1 MIMAILIL
9 INIIVVFL
17 IDQSGFINE
26 FKTWLK
32 KLLTKGKMKDSNYSL
47 KPFDCSLCMTFWVSL
62 IYLLVFQEL
71 TILNFMLVCLSSWF
85 SQFTNDFFYMFKAV
99 WVKLIDKIL

>member
-1 MIMAILIL
+1 MIKTLIL
-9 INIIVVFL
+9 INISLTFL

-26 FKTWLK
+26 FKIWLK
-32 KLLTKGKMKDSNYSL
+32 KVLTKGKMSDPSYSL

-62 IYLLVFQEL
+62 IYLLVFNLFSIE
-71 TILNFMLVCLSSWF
+71 NFMLVCLSSWF

-99 WVKLIDKIL
+99 WVKIIDKIL

>member
-1 MIMAILIL
+1 MINLIF
-9 INIIVVFL
+9 INIAIVFL

-26 FKTWLK
+26 FKRLK
-32 KLLTKGKMKDSNYSL
+32 KVLTKGKMSDPGYSL

-71 TILNFMLVCLSSWF
+71 TGIKLYVSLFKFLV
-85 SQFTNDFFYMFKAV
+85 FTIYK
-99 WVKLIDKIL
+99 

>member
-1 MIMAILIL
+1 MINLIF
-9 INIIVVFL
+9 INIAIVFL

-26 FKTWLK
+26 FKSWLK
-32 KLLTKGKMKDSNYSL
+32 KVLTKGKMSDPGYSL

-62 IYLLVFQEL
+62 IYLLVFQG
-71 TILNFMLVCLSSWF
+71 INCIKGFMLVCLSSWL
-85 SQFTNDFFYMFKAV
+85 SQFTNDLFNMFKAV

>member
-1 MIMAILIL
+1 MINLIL

-26 FKTWLK
+26 FKSWLK
-32 KLLTKGKMKDSNYSL
+32 KLLTKGKMKNSNYSL

-62 IYLLVFQEL
+62 IYILVFNLFSIESF
-71 TILNFMLVCLSSWF
+71 TLVCLSSWF
-85 SQFTNDFFYMFKAV
+85 SQFTNDFFNMFKAV
-99 WVKLIDKIL
+99 WVKIIDKIL

>member
-1 MIMAILIL
+1 MINLIF
-9 INIIVVFL
+9 INIAIVFL

-26 FKTWLK
+26 FKSWLK
-32 KLLTKGKMKDSNYSL
+32 KVLTKGKMSDPGYSL

-62 IYLLVFQEL
+62 IYLLVFKEL
-71 TILNFMLVCLSSWF
+71 TVVGFMLVCLSSWF
-85 SQFTNDFFYMFKAV
+85 SQFTNDLFNMFKAV